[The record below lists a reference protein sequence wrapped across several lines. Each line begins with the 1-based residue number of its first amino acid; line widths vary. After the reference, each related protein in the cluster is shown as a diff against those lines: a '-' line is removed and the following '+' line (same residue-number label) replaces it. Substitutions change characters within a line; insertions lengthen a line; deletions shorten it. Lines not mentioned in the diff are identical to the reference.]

1 MVRLCSGLVDSSAA
15 CCFARGG
22 RPCQP
27 KQGRARC
34 SWCDP
39 DSLEQ
44 TCESAGGLARLKQLL
59 RAMPRA
65 SQRLALS
72 RLPREAYENHFE
84 AEFGAF
90 AAEAAAALSGAESS
104 GVNDAD
110 EEMRSERAAAEL
122 DVGDFLGIAEA
133 ASTDPDPEQLEA
145 SPADAAG
152 SSGGALDADSGAEN
166 FAALAAAEG
175 PGPAKRRRLSS
186 EAASS
191 EPEAAAAPCKR
202 PASRRGSKKE
212 TCPGR
217 GGSSCVVSTTDA
229 WQPAR
234 IQPERGETHCPFCSS
249 TALSR
254 KEAQRLRGIAAHLKK
269 LGKLDPRLAA
279 AAAERLQDFKGAEAA
294 LRYQRQANLQAPAE
308 ERQRYLERRKLVQPP
323 LSDDEREDYD
333 NKLRQERQFVRRK
346 VLCPEHKG
354 KHGRAAQEK
363 KELEEVVARC
373 GPLADLRPNDVGFP
387 AASTA
392 AGRALEAWCKQ
403 GSWQMCEGCGSM
415 QPRRLD
421 PVDLKKLAKPTCK
434 KCSACRAGDYVPCLN
449 DVPEPL
455 RGLSQEIVE
464 ALRPLDIDVGLPE
477 RPAHGYRVHTQMICF
492 AWAPRSADEKI
503 KKLPREARDAAKAA
517 RSYLLRCR
525 DSNYFAFDE
534 KHREFLARH
543 GKDAELQKRKRPLR
557 FIEEEGAAIEPEK
570 ALLNQLRRRLG
581 MRSMAS
587 PLLASQPLRDRGPR
601 SPRSPT
607 SEAAGEEAPK
617 AQRRGEQL

>member
-333 NKLRQERQFVRRK
+333 NKLRQERQ
-346 VLCPEHKG
+346 
-354 KHGRAAQEK
+354 
-363 KELEEVVARC
+363 
-373 GPLADLRPNDVGFP
+373 
-387 AASTA
+387 
-392 AGRALEAWCKQ
+392 
-403 GSWQMCEGCGSM
+403 
-415 QPRRLD
+415 
-421 PVDLKKLAKPTCK
+421 
-434 KCSACRAGDYVPCLN
+434 
-449 DVPEPL
+449 
-455 RGLSQEIVE
+455 
-464 ALRPLDIDVGLPE
+464 
-477 RPAHGYRVHTQMICF
+477 
-492 AWAPRSADEKI
+492 
-503 KKLPREARDAAKAA
+503 
-517 RSYLLRCR
+517 LLRLL
-525 DSNYFAFDE
+525 SN
-534 KHREFLARH
+534 RV
-543 GKDAELQKRKRPLR
+543 
-557 FIEEEGAAIEPEK
+557 
-570 ALLNQLRRRLG
+570 LG
-581 MRSMAS
+581 LGSG
-587 PLLASQPLRDRGPR
+587 LDL
-601 SPRSPT
+601 
-607 SEAAGEEAPK
+607 
-617 AQRRGEQL
+617 

>member
-1 MVRLCSGLVDSSAA
+1 M
-15 CCFARGG
+15 
-22 RPCQP
+22 
-27 KQGRARC
+27 
-34 SWCDP
+34 
-39 DSLEQ
+39 EQ
-44 TCESAGGLARLKQLL
+44 TCGSAGGLARLKQLL

-65 SQRLALS
+65 SQCLALS

-90 AAEAAAALSGAESS
+90 GAEAAAALLSGADSS

-122 DVGDFLGIAEA
+122 DVGDFLGVAQA
-133 ASTDPDPEQLEA
+133 ASTDSEQRLPA

-152 SSGGALDADSGAEN
+152 SSAGALDADSGAVN
-166 FAALAAAEG
+166 LAAAEG
-175 PGPAKRRRLSS
+175 PGSAKRRRLSS
-186 EAASS
+186 EAAASATES
-191 EPEAAAAPCKR
+191 AAPCKR
-202 PASRRGSKKE
+202 PAARKGWKE
-212 TCPGR
+212 ERCPGR
-217 GGSSCVVSTTDA
+217 GDSPCVFSATDA
-229 WQPAR
+229 WQAAR
-234 IQPERGETHCPFCSS
+234 IHPERGEARCPFCSS
-249 TALSR
+249 AALSR
-254 KEAQRLRGIAAHLKK
+254 REAQRLPGIAAHLSK
-269 LGKLDPRLAA
+269 LDKLDPRLAA
-279 AAAERLQDFKGAEAA
+279 AGLQRLQDFRGAEAA
-294 LRYQRQANLQAPAE
+294 LRYRRQAKLQEAPE
-308 ERQRYLERRKLVQPP
+308 ERQRYLERRKLAQPP

-392 AGRALEAWCKQ
+392 VGRALEAWCKQ

-421 PVDLKKLAKPTCK
+421 PIDLKKLAKPTCK
-434 KCSACRAGDYVPCLN
+434 KCSACRAGDYVPCLE

-455 RGLSQEIVE
+455 RNLSQEVVE
-464 ALRPLDIDVGLPE
+464 ALWPLDIDVGLPE

-492 AWAPRSADEKI
+492 AWAPCRADEKI

-534 KHREFLARH
+534 KHGEFLARH

-557 FIEEEGAAIEPEK
+557 FIEEEDAAIEPEK
-570 ALLNQLRRRLG
+570 LY
-581 MRSMAS
+581 
-587 PLLASQPLRDRGPR
+587 
-601 SPRSPT
+601 
-607 SEAAGEEAPK
+607 
-617 AQRRGEQL
+617 